1 MRRTE
6 PTPGDDPTPP
16 PPAERTAVTT
26 WLVRALRLRCP
37 GCGARGILDSWFDLA
52 EECPRCGLDT
62 DRGEEGHFLGAM
74 LLSLVAVELV
84 VAALAALTIVLS
96 WPAVPWD
103 AITIGGVILAV
114 GMPVVIYPYTRLLW
128 LGVDLHIRPEVD

>member
-1 MRRTE
+1 M
-6 PTPGDDPTPP
+6 
-16 PPAERTAVTT
+16 ERTSGGDGSPTSPVRRPRLHT
-26 WLVRALRLRCP
+26 WLIRSLRLRCP
-37 GCGARGILDSWFDLA
+37 RCGARGILASWFELA

-84 VAALAALTIVLS
+84 VAALGALTIVVA
-96 WPAVPWD
+96 WPAVPWN

-114 GMPVVIYPYTRLLW
+114 GMPVGLYPFSRLLW

>member
-1 MRRTE
+1 MERKPGGDGSPASPVRRT
-6 PTPGDDPTPP
+6 
-16 PPAERTAVTT
+16 RLLT
-26 WLVRALRLRCP
+26 WLIRALRLRCP
-37 GCGARGILDSWFDLA
+37 RCGARGILASWFELA

-84 VAALAALTIVLS
+84 VAALAALTIVVA
-96 WPAVPWD
+96 WPAVPWN

-114 GMPVVIYPYTRLLW
+114 GMPVGLYPYSRLLW